1 MNDMTLDNRIVK
13 PIQTAKIEFWVATA
27 IFVFSIF
34 TLSTSHDR
42 NRWFFEDTGIEY
54 YFYKHHFWPQL
65 IRYTLLYLSFLFLNF
80 KIIPKLMQKERV
92 PLYTLLLLGLYL
104 TFAMVSG
111 VLDTYTKSY
120 QLNWDYGNAQNYD
133 LIFQDSFRH
142 ALFLLLLVG
151 IYTFIKYSGLYL
163 LANSDAIEAR
173 YRFINRDT
181 LTAFIIWMVS
191 VFLLMVFSFNI
202 DPTFAWAIVSLS
214 ALLLYCGAYYFLIP
228 RALKAKH
235 PFRSYYLYIFV
246 AVVVGFLP
254 VAFLLLLFLHSDDR
268 AFGLSFFNSLFQLV
282 ITAPIVWFMFKR
294 QMKGK
299 EEVFV
304 LKKELGTTSANLDF
318 LRSQINPHFLFNALN
333 TLYGTALQEN
343 SERTAQGIQM
353 LGDMMRFMLHENHQ
367 QKILLSREI
376 EYIRN
381 YIDLQ
386 LLRTSD
392 SPNIIIETKIEDV
405 VGDKYIAPML
415 LIPFIENAFK
425 HGISLKHKSW
435 IRISLHSDPEK
446 LYFDVYNSKQRKSE
460 QDPEKDKSGIGLRN
474 VKQRLDLLYAER
486 HELII
491 RETPEE
497 FFVHLTLQL

>member
-1 MNDMTLDNRIVK
+1 MNDMTLDHPVAK
-13 PIQTAKIEFWVATA
+13 PIQTAKIEFWAATA
-27 IFVFSIF
+27 IFVFAIF
-34 TLSTSHDR
+34 SLSTSDEPY
-42 NRWFFEDTGIEY
+42 RWDFEEAGIHY
-54 YFYKHHFWPQL
+54 RFYKHHFWPQL
-65 IRYTLLYLSFLFLNF
+65 IRYTLLYLGFLLLNF
-80 KIIPKLMQKERV
+80 RIIPKLMQKENV
-92 PLYTLLLLGLYL
+92 ALYSLMLLGLYL
-104 TFAMVSG
+104 AYAFGAG

-120 QLNWDYGNAQNYD
+120 FINWNFPGEQDYG

-151 IYTFIKYSGLYL
+151 IYTFIKYTGLYL
-163 LANSDAIEAR
+163 LSNATAISAR
-173 YRFINRDT
+173 YRFVNRET

-191 VFLLMVFSFNI
+191 VFVLMVFDI
-202 DPTFAWAIVSLS
+202 DQDITVTLGILTLC
-214 ALLLYCGAYYFLIP
+214 ALMLYCGAYYYLIP
-228 RALKAKH
+228 NAL
-235 PFRSYYLYIFV
+235 RSKNPLRKYLLV
-246 AVVVGFLP
+246 SLLVVILAYLP
-254 VAFLLLLFLHSDDR
+254 VTFLLLPFFHDEDN

-282 ITAPIVWFMFKR
+282 VTAPFVWFLFKR
-294 QMKGK
+294 QMKGR
-299 EEVFV
+299 EEMVV
-304 LKKELGTTSANLDF
+304 LKKELGKTSANLDF

-376 EYIRN
+376 EYMRN

-386 LLRTSD
+386 LLRTSA
-392 SPNIIIETKIEDV
+392 SPNISIETKIDDV

-435 IRISLHSDPEK
+435 IRISLHSEQDK
-446 LYFDVYNSKQRKSE
+446 IYFDVYNSKQKKSE
-460 QDPEKDKSGIGLRN
+460 QDPEKDASGIGLIN
-474 VKQRLDLLYAER
+474 VRQRLNLLYPDR
-486 HELII
+486 HDLII
-491 RETPEE
+491 RDTPEE

>member
-1 MNDMTLDNRIVK
+1 MYDMTLDK
-13 PIQTAKIEFWVATA
+13 PIAKSIQTAKVEFWVATA

-34 TLSTSHDR
+34 SLSTSHEP
-42 NRWFFEDTGIEY
+42 NRWHFEDAGIEY
-54 YFYKHHFWPQL
+54 HFYKHHFWPQL
-65 IRYTLLYLSFLFLNF
+65 IRYTLLYLSFLLLNF
-80 KIIPKLMQKERV
+80 RIIPRLVQKERV
-92 PLYTLLLLGLYL
+92 LLYVTMLVGVYL
-104 TFAMVSG
+104 TYAFVAG
-111 VLDTYTKSY
+111 VLDTYTKSH
-120 QLNWDYGNAQNYD
+120 QLNWYYGNVQDYD

-163 LANSDAIEAR
+163 LAHSEAIETR

-191 VFLLMVFSFNI
+191 VFLLMVFSVNV
-202 DPTFAWAIVSLS
+202 DPTSAWAIISLS
-214 ALLLYCGAYYFLIP
+214 ALLLYCGAFYYLIP
-228 RALKAKH
+228 RALKTKH
-235 PFRSYYLYIFV
+235 PFRNYFLSMI
-246 AVVVGFLP
+246 VVVVLSFLP
-254 VAFLLLLFLHSDDR
+254 VAFFLLLFLHSDDR
-268 AFGLSFFNSLFQLV
+268 AFGLSFFNSLFQLFV
-282 ITAPIVWFMFKR
+282 TAPVVWFMFKR
-294 QMKGK
+294 QMAGK
-299 EEVFV
+299 EEMVV

-367 QKILLSREI
+367 RKILLSREI

-386 LLRTSD
+386 LLRTSA
-392 SPNIIIETKIEDV
+392 SPNITIETKIEDE

-435 IRISLHSDPEK
+435 IRISLHSDQEK
-446 LYFDVYNSKQRKSE
+446 LYFDVYNSKQRKSD

>member
-1 MNDMTLDNRIVK
+1 MNDMTLDNHIAK
-13 PIQTAKIEFWVATA
+13 PLQTAKIEFWVATA

-34 TLSTSHDR
+34 SLSTSYEP
-42 NRWFFEDTGIEY
+42 NQWFFERAGIEY
-54 YFYKHHFWPQL
+54 HFYKHYFWPQL
-65 IRYTLLYLSFLFLNF
+65 IRYTLLYLGFLFLNF
-80 KIIPKLMQKERV
+80 RIIPKLMQKEHV
-92 PLYTLLLLGLYL
+92 PLYSLLLFGLYL
-104 TFAMVSG
+104 TYAFAAG

-120 QLNWDYGNAQNYD
+120 LLTWHYGGDQDYG

-151 IYTFIKYSGLYL
+151 IYTFIKYAGLYL
-163 LANSDAIEAR
+163 IANATAISAR
-173 YRFINRDT
+173 YRIINRDT
-181 LTAFIIWMVS
+181 LTAFIIWMIS
-191 VFLLMVFSFNI
+191 VFLLMVFNI
-202 DPTFAWAIVSLS
+202 EFEVTLTLAVVSLC
-214 ALLLYCGAYYFLIP
+214 ALLLYCGAYYYIIP
-228 RALKAKH
+228 NALKSTR
-235 PFRSYYLYIFV
+235 PFRKYLFV
-246 AVVVGFLP
+246 SLLVVVLAYLP
-254 VAFLLLLFLHSDDR
+254 VAFLILMFMHDEDH
-268 AFGLSFFNSLFQLV
+268 AFGLSFFNSLFQLFV
-282 ITAPIVWFMFKR
+282 TAPFVWFLFKR

-376 EYIRN
+376 EYMRN

-386 LLRTSD
+386 LLRTSS
-392 SPNIIIETKIEDV
+392 SPNISIETKIEEV
-405 VGDKYIAPML
+405 LGEKYIAPML

-435 IRISLHSDPEK
+435 IRITLHTDKDK
-446 LYFDVYNSKQRKSE
+446 LYFDVYNSKQKKSE
-460 QDPEKDKSGIGLRN
+460 QDPEKDKSGIGLKN
-474 VKQRLDLLYAER
+474 VKQRLELLYSEK

-491 RETPEE
+491 RDTPEE